1 MILYKCMAY
10 FILMCVI
17 AVLTATNGRIAV
29 FHASEALTVSFEAL
43 TVLTVTTQFTCVIRK
58 DVRIRRCGSIVYV

>member
-1 MILYKCMAY
+1 MR
-10 FILMCVI
+10 VI

-58 DVRIRRCGSIVYV
+58 DVRIRRC